1 MAQSTKIQAAC
12 LLLLL
17 IASLASSSFLQQ
29 LVPKPLGK
37 EQAGRV
43 ESESYA
49 GDCNTQV
56 SFLLS
61 QARQPD
67 ALQPGHRAE
76 GRADETLLIPTR
88 TKRDTYF
95 PVCVFCCRCCNNPS
109 CGICCKT

>member
-29 LVPKPLGK
+29 L
-37 EQAGRV
+37 
-43 ESESYA
+43 
-49 GDCNTQV
+49 
-56 SFLLS
+56 
-61 QARQPD
+61 ARQPD